1 MKTDYKHRKLFT
13 IFYIA
18 ILTAIIEQSLFAQ
31 SKAGCGPV
39 KEINKQKIIANK
51 MSKHGKNIL
60 KTELQ
65 IAGTSPITGFYRDGY
80 CSTGADDMGVH
91 VVAAVLT
98 DEFLQFSKAQGNDL
112 ITPNPLYGFPGLK
125 AGDKWCLCAARWKE
139 AFKAG
144 VAPPVLLE
152 ATHEKA
158 LEFVTL
164 EEIKSV
170 NVRSLKQ

>member
-1 MKTDYKHRKLFT
+1 MKR
-13 IFYIA
+13 
-18 ILTAIIEQSLFAQ
+18 IISLLGFLSITFSSLAQ
-31 SKAGCGPV
+31 SKAGCGPI
-39 KEINKQKIIANK
+39 KETNKQKIIANK

-60 KTELQ
+60 ETDLQ

-80 CSTGADDMGVH
+80 CSTGIDDVGVH

-112 ITPNPLYGFPGLK
+112 ITPNSRYGFPGLK

-139 AFKAG
+139 ALKAG
-144 VAPPVLLE
+144 VAPPVILE
-152 ATHEKA
+152 ATHEKT
-158 LEFVTL
+158 LDFVTL

-170 NVRSLKQ
+170 NKKHLKQ